1 MRVAASGIL
10 AVRSPPYAAHWGMRM
25 MKRAC
30 LLVLLAVA
38 GWTFSNAPLAA
49 EMAVELPPGLQ
60 VPEAARPGPDF
71 NAEQA
76 TQVYLN
82 LLTPEQRA
90 RSDAYFEGGYWVGL
104 WQFLYE
110 VAVLLAILA
119 LGWSARLRDW
129 SQRTTTR
136 RWVQTLVFALLF
148 TPLVWVLSLPFSWYS
163 GYLREHR
170 YGLSNQVFGAWLWDE
185 FKGMLL
191 WAALFAIVVV
201 AVYGFVRRAGGRWW
215 LRATGFTFLF
225 MLFLFMITP
234 VFVSP
239 LFNRYQ
245 PLEDGPVREAVLS
258 LARANEIPT
267 DDVKWFDASKQTKR
281 ISANV
286 SGLFGTTRVSLNDNL
301 LNRTS
306 LPEIRAVMGHE
317 MGHYVLHHAL
327 RHAFFYTLLFGVG
340 FVLLERLHQAALKRW
355 GAKWG
360 VHERT
365 DPAGLPLA
373 LAILSVYFFVTS
385 PITNRYIFVAESEAD
400 LYGLNAARE
409 PYGFATVS
417 MRLGAYRKLEP
428 GPLEELLFYDHPS
441 GKRRVE
447 MSMRW
452 LAENQ
457 SLVEQQ
463 AAAGAVAGTSSP

>member
-1 MRVAASGIL
+1 
-10 AVRSPPYAAHWGMRM
+10 M

-71 NAEQA
+71 NVEQA
-76 TQVYLN
+76 TQAYLN

-90 RSDAYFEGGYWVGL
+90 RSDAYFEGGYWIGL
-104 WQFLYE
+104 WQFLYGL
-110 VAVLLAILA
+110 AMLFAILS
-119 LGWSARLRDW
+119 LRWSARLRDW
-129 SQRTTTR
+129 AERRTPR
-136 RWVQTLVFALLF
+136 RGLQVLLFALLY
-148 TPLVWVLSLPFSWYS
+148 TPLVWVLSLPLS
-163 GYLREHR
+163 GYTGFVREHR
-170 YGLSNQVFGAWLWDE
+170 YGLSNQDFGGWLWDE

-191 WAALFAIVVV
+191 VTALGAIAIVGI
-201 AVYGFVRRAGGRWW
+201 YTFVRRSGARWW
-215 LRATGFTFLF
+215 LRATGFTFAL
-225 MLFLFMITP
+225 MLFVFMITP
-234 VFVSP
+234 VYVSP
-239 LFNRYQ
+239 VFNKYQ
-245 PLEDGPVREAVLS
+245 SLGDGPVRSAVLS
-258 LARANEIPT
+258 LARANEVPA
-267 DDVKWFDASKQTKR
+267 DNVRWFDASKQTKR

-286 SGLFGTTRVSLNDNL
+286 SGLFGTTRLSLNDNL

-306 LPEIRAVMGHE
+306 LPEIKAVMGHE
-317 MGHYVLHHAL
+317 MGHYVMHHSLQHAL
-327 RHAFFYTLLFGVG
+327 FYTLLLGVG
-340 FVLLERLHQAALKRW
+340 FLLLEGLHQRALVRW
-355 GAKWG
+355 GARWG
-360 VHERT
+360 IRERA

-385 PITNRYIFVAESEAD
+385 PITNRYVFVAESEAD

-457 SLVEQQ
+457 SLVAQQ
-463 AAAGAVAGTSSP
+463 AAAGAGTSLP